1 VVAPRPI
8 DRSTR
13 HAENPR
19 PGQLEG
25 ADGQF
30 KITATQQRILDAL
43 AWLESIGNDQ
53 PSTLQ
58 VGAIALIDATGG
70 HFSNTVGPLS
80 SNGLDQRGPARF
92 RSRTKGANTRG
103 FRNRFR
109 RWLIITTCFV
119 NACAARISWRQNR
132 RHAKRHYQSRRRGS
146 YC

>member
-25 ADGQF
+25 ADGQL

-80 SNGLDQRGPARF
+80 SNGLIERGAGTISLTDEGR
-92 RSRTKGANTRG
+92 KY
-103 FRNRFR
+103 
-109 RWLIITTCFV
+109 
-119 NACAARISWRQNR
+119 ARIPEQISSLADYHDMLRQRVR
-132 RHAKRHYQSRRRGS
+132 RAKSAGGKTVDI
-146 YC
+146 